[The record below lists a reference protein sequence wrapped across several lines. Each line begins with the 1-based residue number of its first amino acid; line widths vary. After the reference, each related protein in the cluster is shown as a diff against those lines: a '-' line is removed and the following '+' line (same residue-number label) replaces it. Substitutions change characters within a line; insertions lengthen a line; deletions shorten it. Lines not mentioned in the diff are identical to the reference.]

1 MLQMRQF
8 VAATDEKW
16 LRARKAQHWY
26 SIYLLY

>member
-1 MLQMRQF
+1 